1 MNPEIRMSVSS
12 MTKTKDSKAVY
23 VLFEEGEKNAE
34 ITLPDV
40 KLVANKGFTDEE
52 IEQLKEYV
60 RNEQDSIYELAKGIN
75 PMKAFLA

>member
-23 VLFEEGEKNAE
+23 VRFEEGEKNAE